1 MKSFK
6 RIAALCLAVGMI
18 LTAASTALA
27 ATVTGK
33 LVVHGNKE
41 FVGKTVTAI
50 RMFKATFVDG
60 EGGEDG
66 QIDEGESVSYT
77 LETAWEGLFA
87 LDSTDPAKIN
97 VIGYGAAD
105 DSLAAKA
112 YAYVQQLTDGDER
125 STLVTFAKLAA
136 AYAKTNA
143 QALATLTYSA
153 TAEADGEGATA
164 TFETMEVGYYL
175 VLPEGG
181 STSVDRQTDAMLV
194 NVPSAK
200 SVNLT
205 MKSEYPTVTK
215 EASDRDNGTYGENT
229 TVQIGDTVYFKLTS
243 KVPDTSAYNTYTFKF
258 NDTLSEGLTFDASSV
273 VVKVGGTDL
282 NKDADY
288 TVSSE
293 PATPGPGTIVTIDL
307 SSSIKNQTA
316 GADIVVTY
324 AATLNENAAIGGPA
338 ANGNSAEVEYS
349 NDPDTNETGTS
360 IPDTTKTYTYDIQVH
375 KYAAD
380 TPDGHLTGA
389 TFILSTSETLAGT
402 PTAPDYEDA
411 NAIKLVNV
419 AGSTYRVA
427 KADDLVTQTYFTTN
441 GTGNITIQG
450 LEAGTY
456 YLHEVDAPDGYNKL
470 TEPVK
475 VEIQVTGE
483 EGDNPAPSYD
493 APVYVIS
500 IGEEAGTSSTNN
512 VVGIENKSG
521 AMLPETGGIGT
532 IGLTVAGVA
541 VVLLGIFLPR
551 RKKKNGKS
559 NGSKA

>member
-41 FVGKTVTAI
+41 FVDKSVTAI

-66 QIDEGESVSYT
+66 QIDEGDSVSYE
-77 LETAWEGLFA
+77 LETEWEGLFA
-87 LDSTDPAKIN
+87 LDSDDPAKID
-97 VIGYGAAD
+97 VSGVAGD
-105 DSLAAKA
+105 TLAEKA
-112 YAYVQQLTDGDER
+112 YDYVLNLGSDTP
-125 STLVTFAKLAA
+125 TLIEFAKQAA

-153 TAEADGEGATA
+153 TAEADADGKGATA

-200 SVNLT
+200 SVDLN

-215 EASDRDNGTYGENT
+215 KASNTDGGAYDENT
-229 TVQIGDTVYFKLTS
+229 TARIGDTVYFQLTS
-243 KVPDTSAYNTYTFKF
+243 KVPDTSAYNTYTFKL
-258 NDTLSEGLTFDASSV
+258 NDTLSAGLTFDASSV
-273 VVKVGGTDL
+273 VVKVGGTGL

-307 SSSIKNQTA
+307 SSSIKNQIP
-316 GADIVVTY
+316 GKEIVVTY
-324 AATLNENAAIGGPA
+324 EATLNENAVIGA
-338 ANGNSAEVEYS
+338 NANGNSAEVEYS
-349 NDPDTNETGTS
+349 NDPGTEETGTS

-375 KYAAD
+375 KYATGDD
-380 TPDGHLTGA
+380 TGYLAGA
-389 TFILSTSETLAGT
+389 TFLPGFSHMRGPAVAQAGHSRSKQR
-402 PTAPDYEDA
+402 PVQADRAQAAPA
-411 NAIKLVNV
+411 NQQSRHKERA
-419 AGSTYRVA
+419 
-427 KADDLVTQTYFTTN
+427 
-441 GTGNITIQG
+441 
-450 LEAGTY
+450 
-456 YLHEVDAPDGYNKL
+456 
-470 TEPVK
+470 
-475 VEIQVTGE
+475 
-483 EGDNPAPSYD
+483 
-493 APVYVIS
+493 
-500 IGEEAGTSSTNN
+500 
-512 VVGIENKSG
+512 
-521 AMLPETGGIGT
+521 
-532 IGLTVAGVA
+532 
-541 VVLLGIFLPR
+541 
-551 RKKKNGKS
+551 
-559 NGSKA
+559 

>member
-27 ATVTGK
+27 AGGQ

-41 FVGKTVTAI
+41 FVGKSVTAI
-50 RMFKATFVDG
+50 RMFSATYQDG
-60 EGGEDG
+60 TTGTPG
-66 QIDEGESVSYT
+66 QIDDSDTISYT
-77 LETAWEGLFA
+77 LEGAWEGLFA

-97 VIGYGAAD
+97 VSGYGAAGD
-105 DSLAAKA
+105 TLAEKA
-112 YAYVQQLTDGDER
+112 YDYVLNLGRDTPALIE
-125 STLVTFAKLAA
+125 FAKQAA
-136 AYAKTNA
+136 TYAKTKNLAA
-143 QALATLTYSA
+143 QTAGTPPLAYSA
-153 TAEADGEGATA
+153 TATADADGEGATA

-175 VLPEGG
+175 VLPQTG
-181 STSVDRQTDAMLV
+181 STSATRKTDAMLV

-200 SVNLT
+200 SVDLN

-215 EASDRDNGTYGENT
+215 EASDTDNGTYGENT
-229 TVQIGDTVYFKLTS
+229 TAQIGDTVYFKLTS
-243 KVPDTSAYNTYTFKF
+243 KVPDMTAYATYTFQFK
-258 NDTLSEGLTFDASSV
+258 DTLSTGLTFDADSV
-273 VVKVGGTDL
+273 VVKVGDATLGSGT
-282 NKDADY
+282 DY
-288 TVSSE
+288 TV
-293 PATPGPGTIVTIDL
+293 TPTEDTAGANVTIDL
-307 SSSIKNQTA
+307 SNSIEDQTP
-316 GADIVVTY
+316 GAEIVVTY
-324 AATLNENAAIGGPA
+324 EATLNEHAAIGA
-338 ANGNSAEVEYS
+338 TANGNSATVEYS
-349 NDPDTNETGTS
+349 NDPSAETTGHS
-360 IPDTTKTYTYDIQVH
+360 LPDITETYTYAIAVH
-375 KYAAD
+375 KYATGDD
-380 TPDGHLTGA
+380 TGHLAGA
-389 TFILSTSETLAGT
+389 TFILSKEQTLEGT
-402 PTAPDYEDA
+402 QTAPNYDGVT
-411 NAIKLVNV
+411 NAIKLV
-419 AGSTYRVA
+419 GSGNTYRVA
-427 KADDLVTQTYFTTN
+427 KADEVGVTYFTTN
-441 GTGNITIQG
+441 GTDNITING

-475 VEIQVTGE
+475 VEIKVTGE
-483 EGDNPAPSYD
+483 GGADPAPSYA

-521 AMLPETGGIGT
+521 TMLPETGGIGT

>member
-27 ATVTGK
+27 AGGQ

-41 FVGKTVTAI
+41 FVGKSVTAI
-50 RMFKATFVDG
+50 RMFSATFVDV
-60 EGGEDG
+60 EGGTPD
-66 QIDEGESVSYT
+66 QIDGSDTISYT
-77 LETAWEGLFA
+77 LEGAWEGLFTMA
-87 LDSTDPAKIN
+87 PEGEAGKID
-97 VIGYGAAD
+97 VSGAAGD
-105 DSLAAKA
+105 TLAEKA
-112 YAYVQQLTDGDER
+112 YAYVLQLTDEDET
-125 STLVTFAKLAA
+125 STLVTFAKQAA
-136 AYAKTNA
+136 AYAKKNNLAA
-143 QALATLTYSA
+143 QTAGTPPLAYSA
-153 TAEADGEGATA
+153 TATADADGEGATA
-164 TFETMEVGYYL
+164 TFGEMAVGYYL

-181 STSVDRQTDAMLV
+181 STSATRQTDAMLV

-200 SVNLT
+200 SVDLN

-215 EASDRDNGTYGENT
+215 EASDTDNGTYGEHT
-229 TVQIGDTVYFKLTS
+229 TAQIGDTVYFKLTS
-243 KVPDTSAYNTYTFKF
+243 EVPDTSAYTDYTFKF
-258 NDTLSEGLTFDASSV
+258 NDTLSAGLTFDASSV
-273 VVKVGGTDL
+273 VVKVD
-282 NKDADY
+282 DAPLDSTDY
-288 TVSSE
+288 TV
-293 PATPGPGTIVTIDL
+293 TPTEDTAGTTVTIDL
-307 SSSIKNQTA
+307 SDSIKEQTA

-324 AATLNENAAIGGPA
+324 EATLNENAAIGGPA

-349 NDPDTNETGTS
+349 NNPGTNETGTS
-360 IPDTTKTYTYDIQVH
+360 VPDITKTYTYDIQVH
-375 KYAAD
+375 KYATGDD
-380 TPDGHLTGA
+380 TGYLAGA
-389 TFILSTSETLAGT
+389 TFILSTSATLAGT
-402 PTAPDYEDA
+402 PTAPDYTDN
-411 NAIKLVNV
+411 NAIKLV
-419 AGSTYRVA
+419 GSGSAYRVA
-427 KADDLVTQTYFTTN
+427 KADEDGAKTYFTTN
-441 GTGNITIQG
+441 DTSNITING

-475 VEIQVTGE
+475 VEIKVTGE

-493 APVYVIS
+493 TPVYVIS

>member
-6 RIAALCLAVGMI
+6 HIAALCLAVGMI

-27 ATVTGK
+27 ATVTGQ

-41 FVGKTVTAI
+41 FVGKSVTAI
-50 RMFKATFVDG
+50 RMFSATYQDG
-60 EGGEDG
+60 TTGTPG
-66 QIDEGESVSYT
+66 QIDDSDTISYT

-97 VIGYGAAD
+97 VIGYGAAGD
-105 DSLAAKA
+105 TLAAKA

-153 TAEADGEGATA
+153 TAEADADGEGATA
-164 TFETMEVGYYL
+164 AFGEMEVGYYL

-200 SVNLT
+200 SVKLD

-229 TVQIGDTVYFKLTS
+229 TVQIGDKVYFQLTS
-243 KVPDTSAYNTYTFKF
+243 KVPDMSAYTTYTFKF
-258 NDTLSEGLTFDASSV
+258 NDTLSAGLTFDASSV
-273 VVKVGGTDL
+273 VVKVGGEDL
-282 NKDADY
+282 NSGNDY
-288 TVSSE
+288 TV
-293 PATPGPGTIVTIDL
+293 TPTEDTAGANVTIDL
-307 SSSIKNQTA
+307 SRSIKNQAA
-316 GADIVVTY
+316 GAEIVVTY
-324 AATLNENAAIGGPA
+324 AATLNENAAIGGPD
-338 ANGNSAEVEYS
+338 ANGNSAQVEYS

-475 VEIQVTGE
+475 VEIQVAGE
-483 EGDNPAPSYD
+483 EADIPKPSYD

-551 RKKKNGKS
+551 RKKKNRKS

>member
-50 RMFKATFVDG
+50 RMFSATYQDG
-60 EGGEDG
+60 ATGTSS
-66 QIDEGESVSYT
+66 QIDEGDSVSYE

-87 LDSTDPAKIN
+87 LDSDDPAKID
-97 VIGYGAAD
+97 VSGAAGD
-105 DSLAAKA
+105 TLAEKA
-112 YAYVQQLTDGDER
+112 YDYVWQLTDGNET
-125 STLVTFAKLAA
+125 STLATFAKQAA

-153 TAEADGEGATA
+153 TAEADADGKGATA

-194 NVPSAK
+194 NVPSAR
-200 SVNLT
+200 SVNLD
-205 MKSEYPTVTK
+205 MKSEYPTVIK
-215 EASDRDNGTYGENT
+215 KASNTDGGAYDENT
-229 TVQIGDTVYFKLTS
+229 TARIGDTVYFQLTS

-258 NDTLSEGLTFDASSV
+258 NDTLSAGLTFDASSV

-307 SSSIKNQTA
+307 SSSIKNQIP
-316 GADIVVTY
+316 GKEIVVTY
-324 AATLNENAAIGGPA
+324 EATLNENAVIGA
-338 ANGNSAEVEYS
+338 TANGNSAEVEYS
-349 NDPDTNETGTS
+349 NDPGTEETGTS

-375 KYAAD
+375 KYATGDD
-380 TPDGHLTGA
+380 TGYLAGA
-389 TFILSTSETLAGT
+389 TFILSASETLAGT

-411 NAIKLVNV
+411 NAIKLV
-419 AGSTYRVA
+419 GSDGTYRVA
-427 KADDLVTQTYFTTN
+427 KADDPVTQTYFTTN
-441 GTGNITIQG
+441 DTGNITING
-450 LEAGTY
+450 LKAGTY

-475 VEIQVTGE
+475 VEIKVTGE
-483 EGDNPAPSYD
+483 EGADPAPSYD
-493 APVYVIS
+493 TPVYVIS
-500 IGEEAGTSSTNN
+500 IDNVAQPGSTNN

>member
-50 RMFKATFVDG
+50 RMFSATYQDG
-60 EGGEDG
+60 ATGTSS
-66 QIDEGESVSYT
+66 QIDEGDSVSYE
-77 LETAWEGLFA
+77 LETAWADLFTMAPEGEA
-87 LDSTDPAKIN
+87 GKIN
-97 VIGYGAAD
+97 VSSNAG
-105 DSLAAKA
+105 DSLAEKA
-112 YAYVQQLTDGDER
+112 YDYVLNLGSDTP
-125 STLVTFAKLAA
+125 TLIEFAKQAA

-153 TAEADGEGATA
+153 TAEADADGKGATA

-194 NVPSAK
+194 NVPSAR
-200 SVNLT
+200 SVNLD
-205 MKSEYPTVTK
+205 MKSEYPTVIK
-215 EASDRDNGTYGENT
+215 KASNTDGGAYDENT
-229 TVQIGDTVYFKLTS
+229 TARIGDTVYFQLTS

-258 NDTLSEGLTFDASSV
+258 NDTLSAGLTFDASSV
-273 VVKVGGTDL
+273 VVKVGDATLGSGT
-282 NKDADY
+282 DY
-288 TVSSE
+288 TV
-293 PATPGPGTIVTIDL
+293 TPTEDTAGTIVTIDL
-307 SSSIKNQTA
+307 SSSIKNQIP
-316 GADIVVTY
+316 GKEIVVTY
-324 AATLNENAAIGGPA
+324 EATLNENAVIGA
-338 ANGNSAEVEYS
+338 TANGNSAEVEYS
-349 NDPDTNETGTS
+349 NDPGTEETGTS

-375 KYAAD
+375 KYATGDD
-380 TPDGHLTGA
+380 TGYLAGA
-389 TFILSTSETLAGT
+389 TFILSASETLTGT
-402 PTAPDYEDA
+402 PTAPEYTEVI
-411 NAIKLVNV
+411 NAIKLV
-419 AGSTYRVA
+419 GSDGTYRVA
-427 KADDLVTQTYFTTN
+427 KADDPVTQTYFTTN
-441 GTGNITIQG
+441 DTGNITING
-450 LEAGTY
+450 LKAGTY

-475 VEIQVTGE
+475 VEIKVTGE

-493 APVYVIS
+493 TPVYVIS
-500 IGEEAGTSSTNN
+500 IDNVAQPGSTNN

-532 IGLTVAGVA
+532 IGLTAAGVA

>member
-1 MKSFK
+1 M
-6 RIAALCLAVGMI
+6 RQ
-18 LTAASTALA
+18 LTA
-27 ATVTGK
+27 G
-33 LVVHGNKE
+33 
-41 FVGKTVTAI
+41 
-50 RMFKATFVDG
+50 
-60 EGGEDG
+60 
-66 QIDEGESVSYT
+66 DE
-77 LETAWEGLFA
+77 
-87 LDSTDPAKIN
+87 STD
-97 VIGYGAAD
+97 
-105 DSLAAKA
+105 
-112 YAYVQQLTDGDER
+112 
-125 STLVTFAKLAA
+125 LVTFAKLAA

-143 QALATLTYSA
+143 QALATLTYAA
-153 TAEADGEGATA
+153 TAEADADGKGATA

-175 VLPEGG
+175 VLPQTG
-181 STSVDRQTDAMLV
+181 STSATRKTDAMLV

-200 SVNLT
+200 SVDLN

-215 EASDRDNGTYGENT
+215 EASDTEGGTYGENT
-229 TVQIGDTVYFKLTS
+229 TARIGDTVYFQLTS

-258 NDTLSEGLTFDASSV
+258 NDTLSAGLTFDASSV

-307 SSSIKNQTA
+307 SDSIKEQTA

-324 AATLNENAAIGGPA
+324 AATLNENAVIGA
-338 ANGNSAEVEYS
+338 TANGNSATVEYS
-349 NDPDTNETGTS
+349 NDPGTEETGTS

-375 KYAAD
+375 KYATGDD
-380 TPDGHLTGA
+380 TGYLAGA

-411 NAIKLVNV
+411 NAIKLV
-419 AGSTYRVA
+419 GSDNTYRVA
-427 KADDLVTQTYFTTN
+427 KADEVGVTYFTTN
-441 GTGNITIQG
+441 GTGNIAING
-450 LEAGTY
+450 LEADTY
-456 YLHEVDAPDGYNKL
+456 YLHEVAAPDGYNKL
-470 TEPVK
+470 ADPVK
-475 VEIQVTGE
+475 VEIQVTGQD
-483 EGDNPAPSYD
+483 GADSAPSYD
-493 APVYVIS
+493 VPVYVIS

-521 AMLPETGGIGT
+521 TMLPETGGIGT

-551 RKKKNGKS
+551 RKKNGKS

>member
-41 FVGKTVTAI
+41 FVDKSVTAI
-50 RMFKATFVDG
+50 RMFSATYQDG
-60 EGGEDG
+60 TTGTPG
-66 QIDEGESVSYT
+66 QIDGSDTISYT
-77 LETAWEGLFA
+77 LEGAWEGLFA
-87 LDSTDPAKIN
+87 LYGDDPAKID
-97 VIGYGAAD
+97 VSGAAGD
-105 DSLAAKA
+105 TLAEKA
-112 YAYVQQLTDGDER
+112 YAYVRQLTAGDE
-125 STLVTFAKLAA
+125 STDLVTFAKLAA

-143 QALATLTYSA
+143 QALATLTYAA
-153 TAEADGEGATA
+153 TAEADADGKGATA

-175 VLPEGG
+175 VLPQTG
-181 STSVDRQTDAMLV
+181 STSATRKTDAMLV

-200 SVNLT
+200 SVDLN

-215 EASDRDNGTYGENT
+215 EASDTEGGTYGENT
-229 TVQIGDTVYFKLTS
+229 TARIGDTVYFQLTS
-243 KVPDTSAYNTYTFKF
+243 KVPDTSAYDTSYTFKF
-258 NDTLSEGLTFDASSV
+258 NDTLSAGLTFDASSV
-273 VVKVGGTDL
+273 VVKVD
-282 NKDADY
+282 DALLDSTDY
-288 TVSSE
+288 TV
-293 PATPGPGTIVTIDL
+293 TPTEDTAGAIVTIDL
-307 SSSIKNQTA
+307 SSGIKNQTA

-324 AATLNENAAIGGPA
+324 AATLNENAAIGA
-338 ANGNSAEVEYS
+338 IANGNSAEVEYS
-349 NDPDTNETGTS
+349 NDPGTEETGTS

-375 KYAAD
+375 KYATGDD
-380 TPDGHLTGA
+380 TGHLAGA
-389 TFILSTSETLAGT
+389 TFILSASETLAGT

-411 NAIKLVNV
+411 NAIKLV
-419 AGSTYRVA
+419 GSDNTYRVA
-427 KADDLVTQTYFTTN
+427 KADEANAKTYFTTN
-441 GTGNITIQG
+441 GTGNITING
-450 LEAGTY
+450 LEADTY
-456 YLHEVDAPDGYNKL
+456 YLHEVAAPDGYNKL
-470 TEPVK
+470 ADPVK
-475 VEIQVTGE
+475 VEIQVTGQD
-483 EGDNPAPSYD
+483 GADSAPSYD
-493 APVYVIS
+493 VPVYVIS

-521 AMLPETGGIGT
+521 TMLPETGGIGT

>member
-27 ATVTGK
+27 AGGQ

-41 FVGKTVTAI
+41 FVGKSVTAI
-50 RMFKATFVDG
+50 RMFSATFVDV
-60 EGGEDG
+60 EGGTPD
-66 QIDEGESVSYT
+66 QIDGSDTISYT
-77 LETAWEGLFA
+77 LEDEWAGLFA
-87 LDSTDPAKIN
+87 DGGATEGQVDVS
-97 VIGYGAAD
+97 GAAGD
-105 DSLAAKA
+105 TLAEKA
-112 YAYVQQLTDGDER
+112 YDYVRQLTDGNET

-136 AYAKTNA
+136 AYAKNNSLAA
-143 QALATLTYSA
+143 QTTGTPPLAYTA
-153 TAEADGEGATA
+153 TAEADADGEGATA
-164 TFETMEVGYYL
+164 TFGEMAVGYYL

-181 STSVDRQTDAMLV
+181 STSVVRQTDAMLV

-200 SVNLT
+200 SVDLN

-215 EASDRDNGTYGENT
+215 EASDTEGGTYGENT
-229 TVQIGDTVYFKLTS
+229 TARIGDTVYFQLTS
-243 KVPDTSAYNTYTFKF
+243 KVPDTSAYTDYTFKF
-258 NDTLSEGLTFDASSV
+258 NDTLSAGLTFDASSV
-273 VVKVGGTDL
+273 VVKVD
-282 NKDADY
+282 DAPLDSTDY
-288 TVSSE
+288 TV
-293 PATPGPGTIVTIDL
+293 TPTEDTAGTTVTIDL
-307 SSSIKNQTA
+307 SDSIKEQTA

-324 AATLNENAAIGGPA
+324 AATLNENAAIGGPD
-338 ANGNSAEVEYS
+338 ANGNSAQVEYS
-349 NDPDTNETGTS
+349 NDPDTEETGTS
-360 IPDTTKTYTYDIQVH
+360 VPDITKTYTYAIQVH
-375 KYAAD
+375 KYATGDD
-380 TPDGHLTGA
+380 TGHLAGA
-389 TFILSTSETLAGT
+389 TFILSTSATLEGT
-402 PTAPDYEDA
+402 QTAPNYDGVT
-411 NAIKLVNV
+411 NAIKLV
-419 AGSTYRVA
+419 GSGNTYRVA

-475 VEIQVTGE
+475 VEIQVAGE
-483 EGDNPAPSYD
+483 EADIPKPSYD

-551 RKKKNGKS
+551 RKKKNRKS

>member
-27 ATVTGK
+27 AGGQ

-50 RMFKATFVDG
+50 RMFSATYVDA
-60 EGGEDG
+60 EGGTPG
-66 QIDEGESVSYT
+66 QIDDSDTISYT
-77 LETAWEGLFA
+77 LEGAWADLFA
-87 LDSTDPAKIN
+87 LNGDDPAKID
-97 VIGYGAAD
+97 VSGAAGD
-105 DSLAAKA
+105 TLAEKA
-112 YAYVQQLTDGDER
+112 YDYVLNLGRDTPALIE
-125 STLVTFAKLAA
+125 FAKQAA
-136 AYAKTNA
+136 TYAKTKNLAA
-143 QALATLTYSA
+143 QTTGTPPLAYSA
-153 TAEADGEGATA
+153 TATADADGEGATA
-164 TFETMEVGYYL
+164 TFGEMAVGYYL

-181 STSVDRQTDAMLV
+181 STSVVRQTDAMLV

-200 SVNLT
+200 SVDLN

-215 EASDRDNGTYGENT
+215 EASDTEGGTYGENT
-229 TVQIGDTVYFKLTS
+229 TARIGDTVYFQLTS
-243 KVPDTSAYNTYTFKF
+243 KVPDTSAYTDYTFKF
-258 NDTLSEGLTFDASSV
+258 NDALSEGLTFDADSV
-273 VVKVGGTDL
+273 VVKVDGTDL

-307 SSSIKNQTA
+307 SSGIKNQTA

-324 AATLNENAAIGGPA
+324 AATLNENAVIGAI

-349 NDPDTNETGTS
+349 NDPGTEETGTS

-375 KYAAD
+375 KYA
-380 TPDGHLTGA
+380 TGNETGHLAGA
-389 TFILSTSETLAGT
+389 TFILSASETLAGT
-402 PTAPDYEDA
+402 PTAPDYTDN

-419 AGSTYRVA
+419 DSNTYRVA
-427 KADDLVTQTYFTTN
+427 KADEVGVTYFTTN
-441 GTGNITIQG
+441 GTGNIAING
-450 LEAGTY
+450 LEADTY
-456 YLHEVDAPDGYNKL
+456 YLHEVAAPDGYNKL
-470 TEPVK
+470 ADPVK
-475 VEIQVTGE
+475 VEIQVTGQD
-483 EGDNPAPSYD
+483 GADSAPSYD
-493 APVYVIS
+493 VPVYVIS

-521 AMLPETGGIGT
+521 TMLPETGGIGT

>member
-6 RIAALCLAVGMI
+6 RIAALCLAAGMI
-18 LTAASTALA
+18 LAAASTALA
-27 ATVTGK
+27 AEGQ

-41 FVGKTVTAI
+41 FVDKSVTAI
-50 RMFKATFVDG
+50 RMFSATFVDV
-60 EGGEDG
+60 EGGTPD
-66 QIDEGESVSYT
+66 QIDGSDTISYT
-77 LETAWEGLFA
+77 LETDWQDLFA
-87 LDSTDPAKIN
+87 LNGENPAKID
-97 VIGYGAAD
+97 VSGAAGD
-105 DSLAAKA
+105 TLAEKAYDYVLNLKDQELNEFAGKAAK
-112 YAYVQQLTDGDER
+112 
-125 STLVTFAKLAA
+125 
-136 AYAKTNA
+136 YAKTNS
-143 QALATLTYSA
+143 LDTETSGDPPLTY
-153 TAEADGEGATA
+153 TAEAVEDGEGATA
-164 TFETMEVGYYL
+164 TFGEMAVGYYL
-175 VLPEGG
+175 VLPDGG
-181 STSVDRQTDAMLV
+181 STSVERKTDAMLV

-229 TVQIGDTVYFKLTS
+229 TVQIGDKVYFQLTS
-243 KVPDTSAYNTYTFKF
+243 KVPDMSAYSDYTFKF
-258 NDTLSEGLTFDASSV
+258 NDTLSQGLTFDASSV

-282 NKDADY
+282 NKGTDY
-288 TVSSE
+288 TV
-293 PATPGPGTIVTIDL
+293 TPTEDTAGANVTIDL
-307 SSSIKNQTA
+307 SNSIEDQTP
-316 GADIVVTY
+316 GAEIVVTY
-324 AATLNENAAIGGPA
+324 EATLNENAVIGST

-402 PTAPDYEDA
+402 PTAPDYDGVT
-411 NAIKLVNV
+411 NAIKLV
-419 AGSTYRVA
+419 GSGNTYRVA
-427 KADDLVTQTYFTTN
+427 KADDPVTQTYFTTN
-441 GTGNITIQG
+441 DTGNITING
-450 LEAGTY
+450 LKAGTY

-470 TEPVK
+470 TDPVK
-475 VEIQVTGE
+475 VAIQVAGE
-483 EGDNPAPSYD
+483 GGADPAPSYA

-500 IGEEAGTSSTNN
+500 IGEEPGTGSASNE
-512 VVGIENKSG
+512 VKIENKSG

-551 RKKKNGKS
+551 RKKKNRKS

>member
-18 LTAASTALA
+18 LTAASTVLA
-27 ATVTGK
+27 AGGQ

-41 FVGKTVTAI
+41 FVGKSVTAI
-50 RMFKATFVDG
+50 RMFSATFVDV
-60 EGGEDG
+60 EGGTPD
-66 QIDEGESVSYT
+66 QIDGSDTISYT

-105 DSLAAKA
+105 DTLAAKA
-112 YAYVQQLTDGDER
+112 YAYVRQLTDGDER

-153 TAEADGEGATA
+153 TAEADADGEGATA
-164 TFETMEVGYYL
+164 TFGEMAVGYYL

-194 NVPSAK
+194 NVPSAM
-200 SVNLT
+200 SVKLD

-229 TVQIGDTVYFKLTS
+229 TVQIGDKVYFQLTS
-243 KVPDTSAYNTYTFKF
+243 KVPDMSAYTDYTFKF
-258 NDTLSEGLTFDASSV
+258 KDTLSQGLTFDESSV

-282 NKDADY
+282 NKGTDY
-288 TVSSE
+288 TV
-293 PATPGPGTIVTIDL
+293 TPTEDTAGANVTIDL
-307 SSSIKNQTA
+307 SNSIEDQTP
-316 GADIVVTY
+316 GAEIVVTY
-324 AATLNENAAIGGPA
+324 EATLNENAVIGST

-475 VEIQVTGE
+475 VEIQVAGE
-483 EGDNPAPSYD
+483 EADIPKPSYD

-551 RKKKNGKS
+551 RKKKNRKS

>member
-41 FVGKTVTAI
+41 FVDKSVTAI

-66 QIDEGESVSYT
+66 QIDEGDSVSYE
-77 LETAWEGLFA
+77 LETAWADLFTMAPEGEA
-87 LDSTDPAKIN
+87 GKIN
-97 VIGYGAAD
+97 VSSNAG
-105 DSLAAKA
+105 DSLAEKA
-112 YAYVQQLTDGDER
+112 YDYVLNLGSDTP
-125 STLVTFAKLAA
+125 TLIEFAKQAA

-153 TAEADGEGATA
+153 TAEADADGKGASA

-200 SVNLT
+200 SVDLN

-215 EASDRDNGTYGENT
+215 EASDTDNGTYGENT
-229 TVQIGDTVYFKLTS
+229 TAQIGDTVYFKLTS
-243 KVPDTSAYNTYTFKF
+243 KVPDMTAYTIYTFQFK
-258 NDTLSEGLTFDASSV
+258 DTLSTGLTFDADSV
-273 VVKVGGTDL
+273 VVKVGDATLGSGT
-282 NKDADY
+282 DY
-288 TVSSE
+288 TV
-293 PATPGPGTIVTIDL
+293 TPTEDTAGAIVTIDL
-307 SSSIKNQTA
+307 SSSIKNQIP
-316 GADIVVTY
+316 GKEIVVTY
-324 AATLNENAAIGGPA
+324 EATLNENAVIGA
-338 ANGNSAEVEYS
+338 TANGNSATVEYS
-349 NDPDTNETGTS
+349 NDPGTEETGTS

-375 KYAAD
+375 KYATGDD
-380 TPDGHLTGA
+380 TGYLAGA
-389 TFILSTSETLAGT
+389 TFILSASETLAGT

-411 NAIKLVNV
+411 NAIKLV
-419 AGSTYRVA
+419 GSDGTYRVA
-427 KADDLVTQTYFTTN
+427 KADDPVTQTYFTTN
-441 GTGNITIQG
+441 DTGNITING
-450 LEAGTY
+450 LKAGTC

-475 VEIQVTGE
+475 VEIKVTGE

-493 APVYVIS
+493 TPVYVIS
-500 IGEEAGTSSTNN
+500 IDNVAQPGSTNN